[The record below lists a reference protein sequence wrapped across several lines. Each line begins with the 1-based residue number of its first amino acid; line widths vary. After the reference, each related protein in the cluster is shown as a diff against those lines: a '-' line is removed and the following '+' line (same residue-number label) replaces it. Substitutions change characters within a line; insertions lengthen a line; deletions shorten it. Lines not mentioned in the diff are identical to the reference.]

1 MPLSAR
7 AEANAAEKVR
17 LGSNIPAA
25 GYRCGAE
32 PGLTACS
39 SCYSV
44 DRTML
49 LKLDQD
55 SDLPLYRQI
64 AAAVRRAVAEGEVT
78 AGDRLPAARDLAR
91 SLDVNM
97 HTVLRAYNDLRDEGI
112 IELRRGRGAIV
123 REGSMEP
130 AEIYRLVSDLANEA
144 SRMGLSAEEVIEML
158 RKEFS

>member
-1 MPLSAR
+1 
-7 AEANAAEKVR
+7 
-17 LGSNIPAA
+17 
-25 GYRCGAE
+25 
-32 PGLTACS
+32 
-39 SCYSV
+39 
-44 DRTML
+44 ML

-130 AEIYRLVSDLANEA
+130 AEIHRLVSDLANEA